1 MGPPM
6 AFTSERNEAV
16 DCVGMADTEDSAMLS
31 PALTE
36 QSTLLRVS
44 LKGGLGL
51 GLREC

>member
-16 DCVGMADTEDSAMLS
+16 DCVGMADTEDCAMLS

-36 QSTLLRVS
+36 QSTLLTTAKPFQLHV
-44 LKGGLGL
+44 G
-51 GLREC
+51 